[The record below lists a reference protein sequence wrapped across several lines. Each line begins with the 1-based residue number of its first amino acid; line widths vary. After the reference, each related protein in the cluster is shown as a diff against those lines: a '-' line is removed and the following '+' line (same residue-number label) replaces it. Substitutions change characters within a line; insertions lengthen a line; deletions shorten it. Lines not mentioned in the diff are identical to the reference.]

1 MRGQAQDAI
10 RDWSRIMLRNLFFA
24 ATLAASLNA
33 TLATAP
39 AVAGTWRNYDGYRPI
54 PPIVYALPYGFP
66 AVAYTEA
73 VVGVPVVAY
82 APMVTYVPVVTYAP
96 VRVRVYDITQRPPYY
111 NVPPYAVY
119 APY

>member
-1 MRGQAQDAI
+1 
-10 RDWSRIMLRNLFFA
+10 MLRNLLFA
-24 ATLAASLNA
+24 AASAASLSVA
-33 TLATAP
+33 LAAVP
-39 AVAGTWRNYDGYRPI
+39 ANAGTWRNYDGYRPV

-73 VVGVPVVAY
+73 IVGVPVVAY
-82 APMVTYVPVVTYAP
+82 APIVTYAPVVAYAP
-96 VRVRVYDITQRPPYY
+96 VRVRVYDITRQAPYY